1 MNSSRW
7 LKNIFSVM
15 YYLLIISSVILFGI
29 LLYSVFINST
39 DILAIMEN
47 KREFKITSENAL
59 YTYLV
64 YDLVLGIGFIYI
76 LYLFKNL
83 MQDLITGPL
92 FTNLQITSFKLIG
105 QLIIFIT
112 ILNELFRFVY
122 KVIFNKRIEINFDHF
137 NLWFVIFGLF
147 LIFLSTIFNQ
157 ARIIKEENELT
168 V

>member
-1 MNSSRW
+1 MILGW
-7 LKNIFSVM
+7 IL
-15 YYLLIISSVILFGI
+15 LFGF
-29 LLYSVFINST
+29 LLYAIFISPS
-39 DILAIMEN
+39 DILEIFRDAE
-47 KREFKITSENAL
+47 EFEIKSKNAL
-59 YTYLV
+59 YTSLSYELLSSGV
-64 YDLVLGIGFIYI
+64 WIFI

-83 MQDLITGPL
+83 MQDLIAGPL
-92 FTNLQITSFKLIG
+92 FTKLQIASFKLIG

-147 LIFLSTIFNQ
+147 LIFLSKIFNQ

>member
-1 MNSSRW
+1 
-7 LKNIFSVM
+7 M

-29 LLYSVFINST
+29 LLYSVFINSA

-47 KREFKITSENAL
+47 KMEFKLTSENAL
-59 YTYLV
+59 YTYVV

-83 MQDLITGPL
+83 MQELITGPL
-92 FTNLQITSFKLIG
+92 FTNLQIASFKLIG

-112 ILNELFRFVY
+112 ILNELFGIVY
-122 KVIFNKRIEINFDHF
+122 KVIFNNRIEINVDHF

-147 LIFLSTIFNQ
+147 LIFLSKIFNQ